1 MYRYINKKDITFSN
15 RFYAKQD
22 LIETLL
28 KNEKWI
34 EYTLQQYTT
43 LSEIYLRLKNGTKGD
58 CIRVEMR
65 DFLTSSAARFAHKY
79 FDRYFIEDN

>member
-1 MYRYINKKDITFSN
+1 MYRYIDKKDVSFSN
-15 RFYAKQD
+15 RFYAKLD

-28 KNEKWI
+28 KNEKWV
-34 EYTLQQYTT
+34 ECTLRQYST
-43 LSEIYLRLKNGTKGD
+43 LSEIYLKLKRGIKGD

-65 DFLTSSAARFAHKY
+65 NFLMSSAAKFAEKY